1 MDSLN
6 DNFLNMT
13 DEDIDNLL
21 LGVDVEIEEEVSTS
35 KCISCG
41 SSNIV
46 IDENNSCNVCQD
58 CGVINK
64 IFLDK
69 NPSFNKDDSSSSY
82 GCPTSYFFPKSSMG
96 TKINF
101 KGYNRLS
108 LIQRQGQ
115 MPYKEK
121 SLMDELIKIQ
131 AKCKEYG
138 ITQNIIDTAKVL
150 YKKCKKR
157 KKYDYEMY

>member
-1 MDSLN
+1 MDLINENSDNEKSIN
-6 DNFLNMT
+6 DSFLNMT

-21 LGVDVEIEEEVSTS
+21 MGVDIETTEESVENN
-35 KCISCG
+35 CISCG

-46 IDENNSCNVCQD
+46 MDENNSCNVCKD
-58 CGVINK
+58 YGVINK
-64 IFLDK
+64 TFLDK
-69 NPSFNKDDSSSSY
+69 NPSFNKDDISSSY
-82 GCPTSYFFPKSSMG
+82 GCPTNPFFPKSAMG

-121 SLMDELIKIQ
+121 SL
-131 AKCKEYG
+131 
-138 ITQNIIDTAKVL
+138 
-150 YKKCKKR
+150 
-157 KKYDYEMY
+157 